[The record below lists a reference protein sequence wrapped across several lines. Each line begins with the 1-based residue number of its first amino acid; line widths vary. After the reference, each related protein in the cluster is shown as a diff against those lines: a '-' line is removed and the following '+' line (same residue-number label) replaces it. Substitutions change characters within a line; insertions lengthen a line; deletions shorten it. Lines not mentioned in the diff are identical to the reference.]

1 MRIRLARVVG
11 LIFVFALPGL
21 AQQAISVEKLVEFIK
36 SSVTE
41 KLPDKE
47 VAAQL
52 VGYRLTSKLEDR
64 VIEDLQ
70 HEGAGPRTVAALTK
84 LADQSA
90 KLVVAAPKPAAPK
103 PVETPPPS
111 QDFQQ
116 AMLAQI
122 REYALSYA
130 KSLPDFICIQ
140 LTRRSVDLHY
150 QPGSPGRWSPAD
162 KIVEKLSYFDQQE
175 KYEPIS
181 VNETAMIGKSWQT
194 LGGSISRGEFG
205 SLLRDVFEPQT
216 DAIFVWDHWGALDK
230 KLAYVF
236 RYTVLQPHSRYSV
249 DYEKKDHTVPGYHGL
264 VFVQKSPN
272 PDVAPYVITRMTIEP
287 DMPEGFPVQEIHQQI
302 DYKTFEI
309 NGRQYLL
316 PMTSQVQSR
325 SGSYGSRN
333 EIQFLRYQK
342 YSADTTIKFDDS
354 DDPAQPEQSSPD
366 QKKPDDVKKTPPAP
380 KP

>member
-1 MRIRLARVVG
+1 
-11 LIFVFALPGL
+11 
-21 AQQAISVEKLVEFIK
+21 
-36 SSVTE
+36 
-41 KLPDKE
+41 
-47 VAAQL
+47 
-52 VGYRLTSKLEDR
+52 
-64 VIEDLQ
+64 
-70 HEGAGPRTVAALTK
+70 
-84 LADQSA
+84 
-90 KLVVAAPKPAAPK
+90 
-103 PVETPPPS
+103 
-111 QDFQQ
+111 
-116 AMLAQI
+116 
-122 REYALSYA
+122 
-130 KSLPDFICIQ
+130 
-140 LTRRSVDLHY
+140 
-150 QPGSPGRWSPAD
+150 
-162 KIVEKLSYFDQQE
+162 
-175 KYEPIS
+175 
-181 VNETAMIGKSWQT
+181 
-194 LGGSISRGEFG
+194 
-205 SLLRDVFEPQT
+205 
-216 DAIFVWDHWGALDK
+216 
-230 KLAYVF
+230 
-236 RYTVLQPHSRYSV
+236 
-249 DYEKKDHTVPGYHGL
+249 VPGYHGL